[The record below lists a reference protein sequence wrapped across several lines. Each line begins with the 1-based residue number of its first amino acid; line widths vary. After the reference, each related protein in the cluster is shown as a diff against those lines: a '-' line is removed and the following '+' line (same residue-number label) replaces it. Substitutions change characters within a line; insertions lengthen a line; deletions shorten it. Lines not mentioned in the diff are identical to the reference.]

1 MFSVY
6 LENVNVWCAML
17 TLDLYYLGIIYSV
30 VVRYLIKHTALNKKK
45 KNIMTNTFH
54 SKNHLKHSFIHKLNQ
69 GDIAFRN
76 VLYFIITVTS
86 SPMSINPT
94 LKCV

>member
-45 KNIMTNTFH
+45 KKHNDKHIPFKEPFETF
-54 SKNHLKHSFIHKLNQ
+54 
-69 GDIAFRN
+69 
-76 VLYFIITVTS
+76 LYPQIKSRRHRIS
-86 SPMSINPT
+86 
-94 LKCV
+94 